1 MTTKPGFR
9 HTLLA
14 TGVALLVA
22 ACAGSATPVPTTA
35 PVAATTT
42 PATGTGAP
50 TDAGGAA
57 PTEPTAGSTDAGG
70 AVPSEAA
77 CALVTKDEVATAVGF
92 PIATVSGGGGT
103 CFFQN
108 AEPSQYLSV
117 QLFTDQAGMATW
129 LGLESSGLHVD
140 GLGDDAF
147 WLGATGMMFV
157 RKGDRAF
164 LLLNPAWVMT
174 APTDTAHRDS
184 MTTLA
189 RAALANL

>member
-1 MTTKPGFR
+1 MTTRLDFR
-9 HTLLA
+9 RTLLA
-14 TGVALLVA
+14 VSAIVMFA
-22 ACAGSATPVPTTA
+22 ACSGGATPGPVSTPAGAAPSAAVPT
-35 PVAATTT
+35 AA
-42 PATGTGAP
+42 AS
-50 TDAGGAA
+50 GAA
-57 PTEPTAGSTDAGG
+57 PTQAAAGSTDAGG
-70 AVPSEAA
+70 AGPTEAA

-92 PIATVSGGGGT
+92 PIATVNGGGGT
-103 CFFQN
+103 CFFQS
-108 AEPSQYLSV
+108 AEPGQYLSV
-117 QLFTDQAGMATW
+117 QLFTDQASMATW

-164 LLLNPAWVMT
+164 LLLNPAWVLT
-174 APTDTAHRDS
+174 APTDTAHVDS